1 MTQTPADDPT
11 RDLIRYCPQF
21 APFLVHRARGS
32 FIYDEADR
40 AILDFT
46 SGQMCA
52 ILGHNHPAMLDAM
65 RKAMDRSI
73 HLFSGMLSPPVVEL
87 AAALRDLLPPPLG
100 RSLFVSTGAESN
112 EAALRL
118 AKLYTGQFE
127 VVGFLTSWHGLTT
140 GAAAVTYSAGRRG
153 YGPSVPGSMAL
164 PPPSCYHCPIAHCS
178 TACDMTCLEVGFD
191 SLDRQSVGSFAAII
205 AEPILSAGGV
215 VELPPGYLARLRDK
229 ARERGMLLILDEAQ
243 TGMGRTGD
251 TFAFEHDGVVPD
263 ILTLSK
269 TLGAGLPLAATI
281 TTDAIEQRC
290 HERGYLFYTS
300 HVSDPLPAQVGL
312 AVLEVVTRDRLA
324 ARARERGAQLR
335 AGLAA
340 LQERHECI
348 GDVRGRGLLLGLEL
362 VSDRRSRTPANRLGA
377 QVTARCLEL
386 GLHLNVVQ
394 LPGSASVFRIAPPLT
409 VTPDQIDAALE
420 ILDRALGECVA
431 ANDWRE

>member
-1 MTQTPADDPT
+1 
-11 RDLIRYCPQF
+11 
-21 APFLVHRARGS
+21 
-32 FIYDEADR
+32 
-40 AILDFT
+40 
-46 SGQMCA
+46 
-52 ILGHNHPAMLDAM
+52 
-65 RKAMDRSI
+65 
-73 HLFSGMLSPPVVEL
+73 
-87 AAALRDLLPPPLG
+87 
-100 RSLFVSTGAESN
+100 
-112 EAALRL
+112 
-118 AKLYTGQFE
+118 
-127 VVGFLTSWHGLTT
+127 
-140 GAAAVTYSAGRRG
+140 
-153 YGPSVPGSMAL
+153 
-164 PPPSCYHCPIAHCS
+164 
-178 TACDMTCLEVGFD
+178 
-191 SLDRQSVGSFAAII
+191 
-205 AEPILSAGGV
+205 

-269 TLGAGLPLAATI
+269 TLGAGLPLASTI